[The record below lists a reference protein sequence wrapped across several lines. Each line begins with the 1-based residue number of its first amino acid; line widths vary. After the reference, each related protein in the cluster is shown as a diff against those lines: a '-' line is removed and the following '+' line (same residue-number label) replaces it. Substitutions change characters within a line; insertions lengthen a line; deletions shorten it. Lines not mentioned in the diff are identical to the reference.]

1 MKRLLICFVLT
12 IFFVGTKGQDFSS
25 AESRAEFITNDMAS
39 VVSFTPEQREH
50 AYKVNM
56 RMEKRIMEIETRY
69 GENKKA
75 YKKSVRNAEKIRLED
90 VGSTLS
96 KDQRKALRKNRR
108 RFRKSDWKYYKL
120 RRVEK

>member
-1 MKRLLICFVLT
+1 MKRLLICFALT
-12 IFFVGTKGQDFSS
+12 FFIIGVKAQDFSS

-50 AYKVNM
+50 AYKVNL

-69 GENKKA
+69 GKDKKA
-75 YKKSVRNAEKIRLED
+75 YKKSVKNAEKIRLKD

-96 KDQRKALRKNRR
+96 KDQRKALRKNRK